1 MRISAEGARED
12 RFIAALLACLAI
24 ACAGTATAAEDSL
37 ATDRPDFVES
47 SAVVGKGVLQV
58 ETSLAYERDR
68 RDGITTRTRTTPT
81 LLRLGVADALELR
94 LETDGFTRVTAGDGG
109 ARTSASGMSDTALG
123 LKWHIRDGGETIGRP
138 ALALLAH
145 LEANTG
151 SSALRGSGVVPSLR
165 LVAEWD
171 LADDAAFGVMPG
183 VAWQKDEAGARHW
196 TGILAA
202 TYSRPIAER
211 MRAFVEL
218 AGRELRAK
226 RHGGNQ
232 VTFDTGITFAID
244 RDTQIDAAVVI
255 GANRVTPDAAL
266 TAGYSRRFR

>member
-1 MRISAEGARED
+1 MRLSAACARNHGTV
-12 RFIAALLACLAI
+12 AAMLACLAVL
-24 ACAGTATAAEDSL
+24 AAGTARAEEDSL

-47 SAVVGKGVLQV
+47 SAVVGKGVFQLK
-58 ETSLAYERDR
+58 TSLAYERDR
-68 RDGITTRTRTTPT
+68 RDGVKTRTRTTPT
-81 LLRLGVADALELR
+81 LLRLGVSDTLELR
-94 LETDGFTRVTAGDGG
+94 LETDGFTRIRAGDEG
-109 ARTSASGMSDTALG
+109 TSTTASGMSDAAFG
-123 LKWHIRDGGETIGRP
+123 LKWHMRDGDDTTGRP

-145 LEANTG
+145 VETNTG

-183 VAWQKDEAGARHW
+183 FAWQKDDAGARNW

-202 TYSRPIAER
+202 TYSRPLSER
-211 MRAFVEL
+211 LRGFVEL

-232 VTFDTGITFAID
+232 VTFDTGVTYAID
-244 RDTQIDAAVVI
+244 RDTQIDAALAVGV
-255 GANRVTPDAAL
+255 NRMTPDAAL
-266 TAGYSRRFR
+266 TLGFSRRFR